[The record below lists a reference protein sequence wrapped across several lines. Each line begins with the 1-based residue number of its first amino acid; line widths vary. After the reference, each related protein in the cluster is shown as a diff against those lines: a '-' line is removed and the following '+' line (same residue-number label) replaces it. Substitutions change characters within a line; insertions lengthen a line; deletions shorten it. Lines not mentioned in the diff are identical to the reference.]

1 METGNAMEFHF
12 TFTIE
17 IRFFEM
23 VGKIIL
29 RQNVYYWVVV
39 GIFCEYSVSR

>member
-23 VGKIIL
+23 VGKIANMYSLKTKCLLLGCSWNIL
-29 RQNVYYWVVV
+29 
-39 GIFCEYSVSR
+39 